1 MTEDKAR
8 KRAIRQRMAKTGERY
23 TAARRHTLKDATK
36 PALPERVADPGV
48 SDQAIRRGTGKG
60 WDEWLRILDA
70 WDATSRSH
78 REIAGYLHQEHGVS
92 GWWSQS
98 VTVGYERARGMR
110 AKYEHATG
118 FAVSVSK
125 TIGVDA
131 DRLYAAFTEARRRGR
146 WLEPGTLRV
155 RTTQK
160 GRTARFDF
168 RDGSSRILASFDPKG
183 RSKTT
188 VTVAHERLPD
198 ADAVEELRSFWRER
212 LARLAEVL
220 G

>member
-8 KRAIRQRMAKTGERY
+8 KRAIRTRMAKTGERY
-23 TAARRHTLKDATK
+23 SAARRHVVQPEEGFDADV
-36 PALPERVADPGV
+36 LPQTDAAVREH
-48 SDQAIRRGTGKG
+48 TGKG
-60 WDEWLRILDA
+60 WRDWFRILDRWGA
-70 WDATSRSH
+70 RERTH
-78 REIAGYLHQEHGVS
+78 GEIATHLREEHGVA
-92 GWWSQS
+92 GWWAQAI
-98 VTVGYERARGMR
+98 TLGYERARGMR